1 MSINVQVRD
10 RGQIVAT
17 LRVLDEA
24 TVQGEGILYADVDA
38 DTLLAVAGEVQ
49 AGREAVFTP
58 AVPVAPE
65 QPVAE
70 APAEEAAETP
80 GAETAE
86 PAEAA
91 PAEAPA
97 EASEP
102 SA

>member
-1 MSINVQVRD
+1 MSIQVQVRD

-38 DTLLAVAGEVQ
+38 DALLEVARAVQ

-58 AVPVAPE
+58 A
-65 QPVAE
+65 
-70 APAEEAAETP
+70 PAEQLVTEADKATP
-80 GAETAE
+80 
-86 PAEAA
+86 P
-91 PAEAPA
+91 
-97 EASEP
+97 EASAPQEPTASGEP